1 MILQGRQEDIEMT
14 DAQKLKEIIEY
25 CGIVG
30 SKVLSHEAKGEQY
43 KNALLQ
49 LLDIMKRI
57 SPEDIKAA
65 GYPANIESILL
76 MDRYLIDGTVTEE
89 FNQLSLLSTLVTYV
103 SCNSEGRPG
112 HSAEY
117 MKKVTALRKVI
128 EEVYGTEAMRFCGS
142 DGC

>member
-1 MILQGRQEDIEMT
+1 MT
-14 DAQKLKEIIEY
+14 DAKKLTEIIGC
-25 CGIVG
+25 CGVVG
-30 SKVLSHEAKGEQY
+30 SRVLNQEAEGEQY
-43 KNALLQ
+43 KDSLLQ

-57 SPEDIKAA
+57 TPEDIKAA
-65 GYPANIESILL
+65 GYPANIESTML
-76 MDRYLIDGTVTEE
+76 MDRYLIDGTVTAE
-89 FNQLSLLSTLVTYV
+89 FDQLSLLSTLVTYV

-117 MKKVTALRKVI
+117 MNKVTALRKVI

>member
-1 MILQGRQEDIEMT
+1 MT
-14 DAQKLKEIIEY
+14 DAQILKGIIAD

-30 SKVLSHEAKGEQY
+30 SKVLSHDAKGEQY
-43 KNALLQ
+43 KDALLR

-57 SPEDIKAA
+57 TPDDIKAA
-65 GYPANIESILL
+65 GYPANIESTML
-76 MDRYLIDGTVTEE
+76 MDWYLIDGTVTEE
-89 FNQLSLLSTLVTYV
+89 FDQLSLLSTLVTYV

-117 MKKVTALRKVI
+117 MDKVTALRKVI